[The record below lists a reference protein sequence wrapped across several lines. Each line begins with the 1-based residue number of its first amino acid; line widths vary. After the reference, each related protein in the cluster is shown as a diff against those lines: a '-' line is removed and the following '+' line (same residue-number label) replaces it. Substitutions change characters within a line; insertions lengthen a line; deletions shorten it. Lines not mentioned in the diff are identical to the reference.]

1 MAVAVLGMFAGGS
14 YCDYSP
20 PMKKLLP
27 ILARLVLSLTFSA
40 TLSTTFST
48 VSATT
53 AQAQRAPEASAPGA
67 PAAPPAG
74 AAAGPAVP
82 AEPSADRSSD
92 RSSDRSYEE
101 LEATARRLA
110 AAIGMPAERQAVT
123 LGRLRTAFQRGKV
136 AAFAGG
142 LGINGVFAY
151 QMGEGGFLVKVKK
164 GKGLAAILGDGRD
177 VPLTLK
183 SVTFGAQVGGG
194 SEWGF
199 GVILGLRVRGAFGGD
214 YSGDNRGATAGQ
226 ESVNITKLVKKGVSS
241 GDPLYH
247 ELYMI
252 GAAAGLSAGAA
263 LGSLNITAY

>member
-1 MAVAVLGMFAGGS
+1 VAVAVLRMFADGS

-20 PMKKLLP
+20 RMKKLLP
-27 ILARLVLSLTFSA
+27 ILARLVLSLTFST
-40 TLSTTFST
+40 TLSTTLVT
-48 VSATT
+48 VAATT

-67 PAAPPAG
+67 PAAPPVA
-74 AAAGPAVP
+74 AAAGPA
-82 AEPSADRSSD
+82 ATADRSA
-92 RSSDRSYEE
+92 DRSYEE

>member
-1 MAVAVLGMFAGGS
+1 VAVAVLRMFAGGS

-20 PMKKLLP
+20 RMKKLLP
-27 ILARLVLSLTFSA
+27 ILARLVLSLTFST
-40 TLSTTFST
+40 TLSTTLVT
-48 VSATT
+48 VAATT

-67 PAAPPAG
+67 PAAPPVA
-74 AAAGPAVP
+74 AAAGPA
-82 AEPSADRSSD
+82 ATADRSA
-92 RSSDRSYEE
+92 DRSYEE

-214 YSGDNRGATAGQ
+214 YSGDNRGATAGE

-247 ELYMI
+247 EIYMV

-263 LGSLNITAY
+263 YGSLNITAY

>member
-1 MAVAVLGMFAGGS
+1 VAVAVLRMFAGGS

-20 PMKKLLP
+20 RMKKLLP
-27 ILARLVLSLTFSA
+27 ILARRVLSLTFST
-40 TLSTTFST
+40 TLSTTLVT
-48 VSATT
+48 VAATT

-67 PAAPPAG
+67 PAAPPVA
-74 AAAGPAVP
+74 AAAGPA
-82 AEPSADRSSD
+82 ATADRSA
-92 RSSDRSYEE
+92 DRSYEE